1 MLFEGKLK
9 TGSEGSETKIDKV
22 CSLLDFTLTVLDCV
36 GLEPIVAT
44 PVKEFAHPCL
54 TITTIQQ
61 FWLVSLIRLKGLR
74 TQEEPQDSHCF

>member
-9 TGSEGSETKIDKV
+9 TGSEGSETKIDKI

-44 PVKEFAHPCL
+44 PVKEFARTCL
-54 TITTIQQ
+54 TSTI
-61 FWLVSLIRLKGLR
+61 LAGVSHLCIYF
-74 TQEEPQDSHCF
+74 TH